1 MFSLR
6 EERSSGDRRSERD
19 MIGMTLVNCDR
30 RRRYSMSTGFTP
42 VVC

>member
-1 MFSLR
+1 
-6 EERSSGDRRSERD
+6 